1 MQKIIKKTAIFIE
14 ILFCSTVSYSSN
26 SNHAESLTGQEDEQN
41 YFHSLT
47 IAEIENMNRPVVL
60 SREEMFA
67 RGLID
72 PNHEPQSVTIV
83 DREGNESPA
92 TSAESAHVL

>member
-1 MQKIIKKTAIFIE
+1 MQKILETTVIFLE

-26 SNHAESLTGQEDEQN
+26 NNHAESFTGQEDGEN

-47 IAEIENMNRPVVL
+47 IAEIENMNRPVVM

-67 RGLID
+67 RGLIN
-72 PNHEPQSVTIV
+72 PNQEPQSVTIV
-83 DREGNESPA
+83 DREGNEIPA
-92 TSAESAHVL
+92 TAAESAPVL